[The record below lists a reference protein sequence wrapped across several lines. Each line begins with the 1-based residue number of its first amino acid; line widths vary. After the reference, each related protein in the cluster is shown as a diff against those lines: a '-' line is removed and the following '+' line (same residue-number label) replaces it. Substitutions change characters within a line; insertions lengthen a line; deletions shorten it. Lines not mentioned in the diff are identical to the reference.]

1 MYENIN
7 QILPNK
13 LHVHGPMYYKISVTC
28 VYNGHVFYTLFYQH
42 DNLIHLFH
50 NWAVRVMNSRVS
62 MFVYNTPSKRQQV
75 NGFEHKLDRYYLHY
89 KSDQLPMFHSSPVCC
104 LIRFLLFSN
113 TTDLNTTTS
122 KLYNNLFTSYYYICI
137 SGMINKCHV

>member
-1 MYENIN
+1 MCVQWTRVLYSVVITWQSNPPISQFNSPCNEFTSIYVCIQYPKQTALLILCP
-7 QILPNK
+7 QILK
-13 LHVHGPMYYKISVTC
+13 YS
-28 VYNGHVFYTLFYQH
+28 
-42 DNLIHLFH
+42 
-50 NWAVRVMNSRVS
+50 
-62 MFVYNTPSKRQQV
+62 QQV

-89 KSDQLPMFHSSPVCC
+89 KSDQLPMFHSSHVCC
-104 LIRFLLFSN
+104 LIRFLLLSN

>member
-1 MYENIN
+1 MYTIE
-7 QILPNK
+7 
-13 LHVHGPMYYKISVTC
+13 
-28 VYNGHVFYTLFYQH
+28 HVFYTLFYQH

-50 NWAVRVMNSRVS
+50 NSAVRVMNSRVS
-62 MFVYNTPSKRQQV
+62 MFVYNTPSKRHCWFHPTKLKV
-75 NGFEHKLDRYYLHY
+75 FTVSAWALNGFEHKLGRYYLHY
-89 KSDQLPMFHSSPVCC
+89 KSDYLPMFHSSHVC